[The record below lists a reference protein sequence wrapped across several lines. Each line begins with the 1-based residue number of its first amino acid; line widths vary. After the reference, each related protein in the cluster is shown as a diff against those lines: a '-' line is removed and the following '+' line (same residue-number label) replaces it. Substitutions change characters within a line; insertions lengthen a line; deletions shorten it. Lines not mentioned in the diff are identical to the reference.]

1 MSHKTALVT
10 GANSG
15 IGRITALELA
25 KRGYHLIMVCRNR
38 IKADEAKKVIVKESG
53 NSNVDIIICDL
64 GNMKQ
69 IREKTSEIRN
79 QYQHLDLL
87 VNNAGMLPDGVRKE
101 TEEGIE
107 VTFAV
112 NHLSYFLLTKE
123 LMPLLESR
131 PGSRIINVASEAHRS
146 GVFDPDNLTLKKGY
160 YTFKAYGNSKLFN
173 IMFTRQLASE
183 IEGEEISTFSLH
195 PGVVDT
201 NFAAN
206 SNSLYAWF
214 FNLGRFFMISPKK
227 GAETV
232 LYLCLEP
239 GIESLSGQYFVKKK
253 PAKPKVNAATN
264 EVACKKLWELS
275 EEILHSI
282 LKN

>member
-69 IREKTSEIRN
+69 ILEKTSEIRS

-123 LMPLLESR
+123 LMPLLENR
-131 PGSRIINVASEAHRS
+131 TGSRIINVASEAHRS
-146 GVFDPDNLTLKKGY
+146 GAFDTDNLTLKKGY

-183 IEGEEISTFSLH
+183 IEGKEISTFSLH

-201 NFAAN
+201 HFAAN
-206 SNSLYAWF
+206 SNSLYARL

-227 GAETV
+227 GAETI
-232 LYLCLEP
+232 LYLSLEP

-253 PAKPKVNAATN
+253 PAKPKVQAASN
-264 EVACKKLWELS
+264 EVECKKLWELS

-282 LKN
+282 L